1 MSGDGGCQLMSSAAR
16 VLFMKHF
23 TCACSGVAVISM
35 DMYNQG
41 DKVVDDNFDDPRM

>member
-1 MSGDGGCQLMSSAAR
+1 
-16 VLFMKHF
+16 MKHDPHF
-23 TCACSGVAVISM
+23 TFACPGVAVISM